1 MFIMGVANMSIYVDI
16 FLALILF
23 STIVVII
30 AENRHPVKTIAWV
43 LVLFF
48 LPVLGMVLYFF
59 FGMNKRNER
68 LIKDD
73 DLHKLKSNTADL
85 YSEQIIESPYSSH
98 RDLVNLLWTTNMAYP
113 LNGNDAKVYT
123 AFDPMFADL
132 LTDLKTA
139 KDHIHFEFFIFQDD
153 EIGRKVSEILIRKA
167 HEGLDVRVQYD
178 DVSNLRWKPFFR
190 KMIKEGVMVQPF
202 IKVVL
207 PILSRNTNYRNH
219 RKVVVIDGRIG
230 YLGGMNIAERY
241 STGIRG
247 GKWRDTHMR
256 IEGPAVSEMQT
267 AFLTDWQF
275 SSKELITGL
284 RYYPK
289 VEPCGD
295 VMMQIATS
303 GPMDRWQVIMQGILR
318 MINHSKKYIYIQ
330 SPYLIP
336 PESMLLA
343 LRNAALSG
351 VDVRLMIPYKGDK
364 GILPPLATRSFVQ
377 EVIDAGVKVYFYESG
392 YMHSKAIVSDDKVCT
407 IGSANMDVRSY
418 EQDFEINAFIYD
430 SNVAKILREAFLE
443 DQKICTPVD
452 PVKWPKRGRWA
463 RFKESLARIVSP
475 LL

>member
-1 MFIMGVANMSIYVDI
+1 MRIWIEVCV
-16 FLALILF
+16 ALILF
-23 STIVVII
+23 STIIVII

-48 LPVLGMVLYFF
+48 LPVVGMFLYFF
-59 FGMNKRNER
+59 FGMNKKDER
-68 LIKDD
+68 LIKDG
-73 DLHKLKSNTADL
+73 DLRKLKNNTADL
-85 YSEQIIESPYSSH
+85 YSEQVVESPYSAH
-98 RDLVNLLWTTNMAYP
+98 KDLVNLLWTTNMAYP
-113 LNGNDAKVYT
+113 LKGNDLKVYT
-123 AFDPMFADL
+123 EFDDMFAELMADL
-132 LTDLKTA
+132 NAA

-153 EIGRKVSEILIRKA
+153 EIGRQVSEVLIRKA

-190 KMIKEGVMVQPF
+190 KMIREGVMVQPF

-219 RKVVVIDGRIG
+219 RKVVVIDGKIG
-230 YLGGMNIAERY
+230 YLGGMNIAKRY
-241 STGIRG
+241 SVGIHG
-247 GKWRDTHMR
+247 GKWRDTHCR
-256 IEGPAVSEMQT
+256 ITGPAVSEMQT
-267 AFLTDWQF
+267 SFLVDWQF
-275 SSKELITGL
+275 SSKELLTGL

-289 VEPCGD
+289 IEPQGD

-303 GPMDRWQVIMQGILR
+303 GPMDKWQVIMQGIVR
-318 MINHSKKYIYIQ
+318 MITHTKNYIYIQ

-336 PESMLLA
+336 TESILFA

-351 VDVRLMIPYKGDK
+351 VDVRIMIPYRGDK

-377 EVIDAGVKVYFYESG
+377 EVLDAGVKVYFYESG
-392 YMHSKAIVSDDKVCT
+392 YMHSKAIVADDKVCT

-430 SNVAKILREAFLE
+430 EAVAKTLKAAFLK
-443 DQKICTPVD
+443 DQKICHPVD
-452 PVKWPKRGRWA
+452 PLKWPKRGRWR